1 MKYRSPSTRSAHHL
15 LSGPAQSSPVRFT
28 EEDFPGCV
36 PKRIPRRRIARY
48 DGRFEFWDAR
58 AQVAMVCEPTS
69 YYHEIPSQRLARLT
83 ERIALFRGSAIESWG
98 TVDLLLRN
106 EAGERQRILQADQVL
121 YLRPG
126 QVERRGAS
134 IEVHKDLLPDVVLEV
149 DNTTDVRP
157 RKLGLYEE
165 WGFPEVWVE
174 VPDQPARGRAKSRPS
189 GLMVHLLGP
198 DGRYREALA
207 SHAFPTWTAKE
218 IHVALNEFSLSFD
231 TLNVLRRVGRRL
243 GDAEGT
249 MPDDDPQIAAERRD
263 ARAEGHAEGHA
274 QGRAEGHA
282 EGRAEGRAEGFME
295 GVDGLHAFVAG
306 YLGRRGIKVSPEFSS
321 QFEAVGPLTGEA
333 LLLAAQTCVD
343 EQDFFAL
350 LRQELGIP

>member
-1 MKYRSPSTRSAHHL
+1 MKYKSRIASDAHRL
-15 LSGPAQSSPVRFT
+15 LSGSAQSSPVRFT

-36 PKRIPRRRIARY
+36 PKRIPRRRIANY
-48 DGRFEFWDAR
+48 DGRFEFWDAD
-58 AQVAMVCEPTS
+58 AQVAMVCEPIS

-83 ERIALFRGSAIESWG
+83 ERIALFRGSAIESCG

-149 DNTTDVRP
+149 DNTTDVRR

-165 WGFPEVWVE
+165 WGFPEIWVE
-174 VPDQPARGRAKSRPS
+174 VPDQPAPGRAKSRPS

-207 SHAFPTWTAKE
+207 SQAFPTWTAKE
-218 IHVALNEFSLSFD
+218 IHVALNEFSVSLD
-231 TLNVLRRVGRRL
+231 TLDVLRRVGRRL

-249 MPDDDPQIAAERRD
+249 APDDDPQIGAERRE
-263 ARAEGHAEGHA
+263 AHA
-274 QGRAEGHA
+274 QGHAEGHA
-282 EGRAEGRAEGFME
+282 EGRAVGFME
-295 GVDGLHAFVAG
+295 GRNSLHTFVAG
-306 YLGRRGIKVSPEFSS
+306 YLRRRGLKLSPEFSS

-343 EQDFFAL
+343 EQDFFTL
-350 LRQELGIP
+350 LRQELVKP